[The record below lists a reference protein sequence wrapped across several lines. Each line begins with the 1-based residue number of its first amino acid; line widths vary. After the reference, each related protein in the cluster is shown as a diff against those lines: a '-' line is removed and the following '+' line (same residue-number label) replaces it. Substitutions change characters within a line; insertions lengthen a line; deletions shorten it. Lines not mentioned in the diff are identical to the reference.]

1 MIAFGVLSFG
11 LCAQAQ
17 PLKTV
22 DWKMLVDPAAQ
33 HFEDP
38 YRDLSQDQF
47 QSLMTLARLQIALGG
62 DLTEAERADLNERST
77 EHAQIL
83 QGQGIDPEWI
93 LAQREAVAARRQ
105 HAATATNSELEG
117 KQIELSGYLLI
128 APNVEDGEMVAYLL
142 PDRGVCMHLPP
153 PAPNQLVRLAIE
165 RLPQP
170 LGPCIAT
177 SVRGRL
183 ATQETRAA
191 VPVLDD
197 NVLLWSR
204 WQLDVS
210 EAITTGSFGDDDG
223 RS

>member
-1 MIAFGVLSFG
+1 MIAFGVLSLG
-11 LCAQAQ
+11 LYAQAQ
-17 PLKTV
+17 PSKTV
-22 DWKMLVDPAAQ
+22 DWTLLADPAAQ
-33 HFEDP
+33 HYEDP
-38 YRDLSQDQF
+38 YRDLSPDQF
-47 QSLMTLARLQIALGG
+47 QSLMALARLKMALAGE
-62 DLTEAERADLNERST
+62 LTEGERADMNERISGLS
-77 EHAQIL
+77 QDL
-83 QGQGIDPEWI
+83 QEQGLDSEWI

-105 HAATATNSELEG
+105 HAALATNASLEG
-117 KQIELSGYLLI
+117 EWVELSGYLLA